1 MNSPMNEN
9 VASTKAS
16 CMNNFITGRKVQLTT
31 KLSLRPVNVL
41 LKIQGTVIY
50 RVEITRVEITPGSN
64 ELTNERERGLHEGE
78 LHE

>member
-1 MNSPMNEN
+1 M
-9 VASTKAS
+9 
-16 CMNNFITGRKVQLTT
+16 
-31 KLSLRPVNVL
+31 NVL
-41 LKIQGTVIY
+41 LKIQGTAIY

>member
-1 MNSPMNEN
+1 MNLPMNEN
-9 VASTKAS
+9 VASTKAN
-16 CMNNFITGRKVQLTT
+16 CITGRKVQLTT
-31 KLSLRPVNVL
+31 KLSLRPPMNVL
-41 LKIQGTVIY
+41 LKIQGTAIY

>member
-1 MNSPMNEN
+1 MNEN
-9 VASTKAS
+9 VASTKAN
-16 CMNNFITGRKVQLTT
+16 CITGRKVQLTT
-31 KLSLRPVNVL
+31 KLSLRPPMNVL